1 MDSFEDI
8 NWAEMAINAVTVIAI
23 LVVTW
28 LIAMAV
34 RWAVAKL
41 VTRIPALQRTGSDG
55 QTLGSSIGSIASL
68 LIWLLGLVAVLQVFS
83 LDQVL
88 SPITSMLDTVLGY
101 LPNLIGAAFVF
112 FIGALIAKI
121 VRQLIETSL
130 ATVDLG
136 KIAGSASQRVAGAT
150 DLRSAPPAGQPAP
163 PQGQPAPPSGQPAPP
178 QGQPGQQG
186 QPGPSG
192 GQGDGPSIGSTIA
205 TIVYALIMIVVAI
218 AALQILGI
226 SSISRPAEQ
235 MLTTIFD
242 ALPSIVA
249 AAIILGIGVVIARFA
264 GDLLGQILSGVRVDK
279 ALREAEVLPEGSS
292 AVPTITK
299 IAQVAIVLFFS
310 VMAAQMLGFPQITTF
325 LSEVLA
331 LGGRVL
337 FGGAIIAAG
346 FYVAGLLARAITG
359 IAGQVVR
366 WATIILFAAMGLTY
380 MGVADSIIELAFGSL
395 VVGSAVAAALAFGL
409 GGRETA
415 ARVLEKVESKAR
427 AARAAERPAAAGQAA
442 QEDEPE
448 Q

>member
-1 MDSFEDI
+1 
-8 NWAEMAINAVTVIAI
+8 MAINAVTVIAI

-68 LIWLLGLVAVLQVFS
+68 LVWLLGLVAVLQVFS

-150 DLRSAPPAGQPAP
+150 DLRGGPPS
-163 PQGQPAPPSGQPAPP
+163 GQPAPPSGQPAPP
-178 QGQPGQQG
+178 QGQSAQ
-186 QPGPSG
+186 GPSG

>member
-68 LIWLLGLVAVLQVFS
+68 LVWLLGLVAVLQVFS

-150 DLRSAPPAGQPAP
+150 DLRGGPPS
-163 PQGQPAPPSGQPAPP
+163 GQPAPPSGQPAPP
-178 QGQPGQQG
+178 QGQSAQ
-186 QPGPSG
+186 GPSG

>member
-150 DLRSAPPAGQPAP
+150 DLRGGPPS
-163 PQGQPAPPSGQPAPP
+163 GQPAPPSGQPAPP
-178 QGQPGQQG
+178 QGQSAQ
-186 QPGPSG
+186 GPSG